1 MRNIGTLYVDGNSL
15 FHKLDGTIKL
25 ALFLAWTVT
34 AIVFLDI
41 RVFVVLSIV
50 GILLL
55 ALAQVPFKTIK
66 PLLIVMLVFNVINS
80 LFILVITPQYGSEL
94 AGTYTPLINMGYSVL
109 TTETL
114 FYVLTLSLKYATL
127 LPITIIFVFTTHPSE
142 FACSL
147 GKIGVSYKIGYA
159 ISIAFRYIPDVQEE
173 FQNISH
179 SLEARGISYKKGSGT
194 LSQRL
199 KSFTMIFS
207 PLISSALERID
218 TVTNAMS
225 LRGFG
230 KDKTRTWY
238 VYKKCTKMDYLVLG
252 ASLVVMLGAIILS
265 KTVFGG
271 FYYPFG

>member
-1 MRNIGTLYVDGNSL
+1 MRNIGTLYVEGTSP

-25 ALFLAWTVT
+25 ALFLAWTIAT
-34 AIVFLDI
+34 IIFLDI
-41 RVFVVLSIV
+41 RVFVVMNLIGIV
-50 GILLL
+50 LLVM
-55 ALAQVPFKTIK
+55 AQVPWRTIK
-66 PLLIVMLVFNVINS
+66 PLLIVMLVFNVINT
-80 LFILVITPQYGSEL
+80 LFILVITPRYGSEL
-94 AGTYTPLINMGYSVL
+94 AGTTTPWLNIGYSVI
-109 TTETL
+109 TEETL

-127 LPITIIFVFTTHPSE
+127 LPMTIIFVFTTHPSE

-179 SLEARGISYKKGSGT
+179 SLEARGISYKKGNGSI
-194 LSQRL
+194 SQRL
-199 KSFTMIFS
+199 KSFAMIFS
-207 PLISSALERID
+207 PLITSALDRID

-230 KDKTRTWY
+230 KGKGRTWY
-238 VYKKCTKMDYLVLG
+238 VYKKCTKRDYLVLG
-252 ASLVVMLGAIILS
+252 VTLIGLIVAVVLS
-265 KTVFGG
+265 QTVFVG